1 MHADFHELSEVAA
14 GRREPGDHLAACA
27 DCRAELARIR
37 RVRVALAGLPQYAP
51 PAGSFAVAEA
61 RVAAGHDDGW
71 TRPSRLAMA
80 ASLLVILAA
89 SLLWVGQDRVP
100 ASPGT
105 PPEAATAAGLDGL
118 VAENARLE
126 SLLARL
132 PRTRATRVG
141 TAFTVDTLEDRLAQV
156 DDRITTVALEPH
168 APEVAERLWRE
179 RVVLMNSL
187 VQVQYAN
194 AVAAR

>member
-14 GRREPGDHLAACA
+14 GRRPTGDHLAACA

-37 RVRVALAGLPQYAP
+37 RVRDALAGLPQYAP
-51 PAGSFAVAEA
+51 PSGGFAAAEA
-61 RVAAGHDDGW
+61 RVATGRQDGW
-71 TRPSRLAMA
+71 MRPSRLAMA
-80 ASLLVILAA
+80 ASLLVVLAA
-89 SLLWVGQDRVP
+89 ALLSAGQDRVP
-100 ASPGT
+100 VGPGRTLPAS
-105 PPEAATAAGLDGL
+105 TAASLDGL

-126 SLLARL
+126 SLLAQL

-141 TAFTVDTLEDRLAQV
+141 TAYTVDTLEDRLAQV

-179 RVVLMNSL
+179 RLVLMNSL